1 MPKNKKAAAG
11 VNNIRSQLTE
21 SFVSMNS
28 MYEIFMALPL
38 FHGVSRQRILQIAES
53 TRFHFLKFA
62 DGEPIVTVGEEC
74 QHVKFI
80 ISGSARVSI
89 CSDDSRF
96 RVSETLVAPD
106 VIFPDF
112 LFGRDTHYPCNV
124 SAMGDTGVLQISKS
138 EYVKI
143 LNSDEIF
150 LYNYLNHLSMNA
162 QKSVGGVLALTT
174 GSLERRIAFWI
185 VALTQPSGKDIVLEC
200 RHKDL
205 YALFGVQRTSFMA
218 TLESMKAKGLID
230 YTSNQ
235 ISITSRRGLVEML
248 QTP

>member
-1 MPKNKKAAAG
+1 
-11 VNNIRSQLTE
+11 
-21 SFVSMNS
+21 MNS

-38 FHGVSRQRILQIAES
+38 FHGVSRQRIMQIAES

-62 DGEPIVTVGEEC
+62 DGETIVDPDEEC
-74 QHVKFI
+74 THVKFV
-80 ISGSARVSI
+80 ISGSVRVCI
-89 CSDDSRF
+89 VGADSRL
-96 RVSETLVAPD
+96 RVCQTLEAPD

-112 LFGRDTHYPCNV
+112 LFGRDTHYPCSV
-124 SAMGDTGVLQISKS
+124 TAIGDTGVLQISKA

-162 QKSVGGVLALTT
+162 QKSVYGVLALTT

-200 RHKDL
+200 RHRDL
-205 YALFGVQRTSFMA
+205 YSLFGVQRSSFMA
-218 TLESMKAKGLID
+218 SLDDMKERGLID
-230 YTSNQ
+230 YTAHQ
-235 ISITSRRGLVEML
+235 ISIISRRALVDML
-248 QTP
+248 RSSE